1 VALRDQRS
9 VEGQDLVDEPTLL
22 VAVVDHDRRDADVNP
37 EHLEMQVRDALQ
49 TLDPVAA
56 KGGLAPDDVVS
67 AVE

>member
-1 VALRDQRS
+1 
-9 VEGQDLVDEPTLL
+9 
-22 VAVVDHDRRDADVNP
+22 
-37 EHLEMQVRDALQ
+37 MQVRDALQ